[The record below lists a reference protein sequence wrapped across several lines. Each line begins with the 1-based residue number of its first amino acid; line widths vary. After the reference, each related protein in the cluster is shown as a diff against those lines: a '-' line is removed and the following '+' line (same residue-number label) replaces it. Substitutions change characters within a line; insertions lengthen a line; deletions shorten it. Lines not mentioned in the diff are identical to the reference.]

1 MICNDCLHVELSEPG
16 RKMAGLMMEVRNAH
30 QRHYTSRVLP
40 GVGICIVVSTFYLIM
55 FSNHAN

>member
-1 MICNDCLHVELSEPG
+1 
-16 RKMAGLMMEVRNAH
+16 MAGLMMEVRNAH

-40 GVGICIVVSTFYLIM
+40 GVGICIVVSSFYRIM